1 MKLTYILKRVILVVL
16 FFQLYTV
23 SYSQRAVLK
32 LKDGSYL
39 KADIIEET
47 DQYIRF
53 SILNEDTLFLGYK
66 YISEVISYGEYN
78 SLNPDHNEEI
88 EKYHRTKGIFTNIDL
103 WGFPVAIEVGKRLT
117 PSLNVGG
124 RAAFLSDDRTSIIA
138 LETYVQRYFSN
149 RQNKAKFYAEGHI
162 GIGRRTEDRNFFNG
176 GSLNRY
182 PFVGGAAIGVQIPNR
197 KRIKIYFEI
206 GISAVQEVSTF
217 ILNDQF
223 LTEITEKELHILPH
237 VTLIGLQF

>member
-1 MKLTYILKRVILVVL
+1 MELTCVLKRIFLLVL
-16 FFQLYTV
+16 FVQLYSV

-39 KADIIEET
+39 KGDIIEET

-53 SILNEDTLFLGYK
+53 SILSGDTLFLGYK
-66 YISEVISYGEYN
+66 YVNDIISYGEYN

-124 RAAFLSDDRTSIIA
+124 RASFLTDDRTTIIG
-138 LETYVQRYFSN
+138 LETYVQRYFSK
-149 RQNKAKFYAEGHI
+149 RQDRAKFYAEGHI
-162 GIGRRTEDRNFFNG
+162 GIGRRTEERRFFHSGN
-176 GSLNRY
+176 LNRY

-206 GISAVQEVSTF
+206 GISAVQEVNTF

-223 LTEITEKELHILPH
+223 LTEITERELHILPH